1 MSTVVNET
9 IDSAVLL
16 RYIEG
21 DASVGER
28 ALVDRWMA
36 ADQRNRQEVE
46 RLTRAWELAALPRG
60 PVWDIDALRREMTR
74 QLDGEGHAAASAGA
88 THAPRNT
95 RTLALVPPTRRSWW
109 ATVPLR
115 AAAAAV
121 VVGAGVLLIRQPV
134 VPPRP
139 VASAPPPMRTY
150 TTERGERAELRLAD
164 GSKVILGAA
173 STLRIP
179 ASYDRPARDLFLE
192 GQAYFEVTH
201 EAAHPLRIHT
211 ARGVVEDVGTR
222 FVVVAYDSDAAE
234 HVAVSEGQVSL
245 RGAESTAVMLG
256 AGDVGRLAAGGEVT
270 AVRHVSVDRY
280 FSWIDGVIEFD
291 NVTLGEAL
299 PVLER
304 QFDLKIRLED
314 SSLARRRFTGSFT
327 AGDMDQLLSGLA
339 FLLDAK
345 YERPGGGRELIL
357 APR

>member
-21 DASVGER
+21 TASVGER
-28 ALVDRWMA
+28 ALVERWMA
-36 ADQRNRQEVE
+36 ADPRNRLEAE
-46 RLTRAWELAALPRG
+46 RLGRAWALAALPRG
-60 PVWDIDALRREMTR
+60 PVWDIDALRRDMAR
-74 QLDGEGHAAASAGA
+74 QLEGEREPGSAARSA
-88 THAPRNT
+88 
-95 RTLALVPPTRRSWW
+95 RTLTLIPPTRRSWW
-109 ATVPLR
+109 ATVPFR
-115 AAAAAV
+115 AAAAAAV
-121 VVGAGVLLIRQPV
+121 VVVGVVLFRQPIV
-134 VPPRP
+134 RPRP
-139 VASAPPPMRTY
+139 VASAPAPMRTY

-179 ASYDRPARDLFLE
+179 ASYDEPARDLYLE
-192 GQAYFEVTH
+192 GQAYFDVTH
-201 EAAHPLRIHT
+201 QSAHPLRIHT

-234 HVAVSEGQVSL
+234 HVAVAEGKVSL
-245 RGAESTAVMLG
+245 RGTESTAVMLG
-256 AGDVGRLAAGGEVT
+256 AGDVGRLAPGGKVT
-270 AVRHVSVDRY
+270 AERHVSVGHY

-291 NVTLGEAL
+291 NATLGEAI

-304 QFDLKIRLED
+304 QFDLKIRLKD

-327 AGDMDQLLSGLA
+327 TGENIDQRFSSLA

-345 YERPGGGRELIL
+345 YERPGGGREVIL